1 MQVSVRPDW
10 NEFDL
15 LRERAADYL
24 RERDVAP
31 ESAGAMAMV
40 VGELAENA
48 AKYGIFRRNCDVI
61 TVRVSH
67 LGEAVT
73 VEVSNPL
80 GPKELEHLA
89 RLERMIQW
97 IRGFQD
103 PFEAWLERV
112 KDISSQS
119 LASDESGLGLA
130 RIAYEGQAVLD
141 FVVRDRNLLFVSAV
155 HRLDVGRF

>member
-1 MQVSVRPDW
+1 MQLSVRPDW

-15 LRERAADYL
+15 LRERATDYL
-24 RERDVAP
+24 RQCDVP
-31 ESAGAMAMV
+31 SESAGALAMV

-48 AKYGIFRRNCDVI
+48 AKYGTFRRSCDVI
-61 TVRVSH
+61 NVS
-67 LGEAVT
+67 LTRSGDAVT
-73 VEVSNPL
+73 IEVCNPL
-80 GPKELEHLA
+80 GPKELEHVA
-89 RLERMIQW
+89 RLDRMIQW

-103 PFEAWLERV
+103 PFEAWLERL
-112 KDISSQS
+112 KDVSSQA
-119 LASDESGLGLA
+119 LASEESGLGLT